1 MLELN
6 TGGQKAEVSDRVRLR
21 RLSESGSSFARL
33 AARPASRVVLVFVV
47 QCDSSIETS
56 VRVQPSLCYSS
67 ARPACRTVVAVFALD
82 LFWPCSPCSTTTS
95 GCTPCARARH
105 RGLHNYVRCTVL
117 RTPTLRDPPVDH
129 SLACQP
135 ASQPAS
141 QPPRHSDSIV
151 LANPAA
157 TLTSTLYTRDRSQ
170 AVLVPHPQGE
180 RLSFRPPRNPNLSP
194 GPHQPH
200 PHTPRRRM
208 GTSPAGNSPAS
219 FDDSVGPRGTPPL
232 GSPVEEQFPQSP
244 VGAGSGRQAFV
255 MPRMGE
261 RDVADESI
269 SPTTRVTIMSKSPSP
284 FPPRV
289 VRPSRPR
296 RRPHRSISSNLA
308 STNTLPRPTTT
319 TKPPRS
325 ISRPPLLLR
334 RRPLPSRL
342 RPRRTTLRR

>member
-135 ASQPAS
+135 ASQPAAS
-141 QPPRHSDSIV
+141 SLRLDCPRQPGR
-151 LANPAA
+151 
-157 TLTSTLYTRDRSQ
+157 YTHFY
-170 AVLVPHPQGE
+170 PIH
-180 RLSFRPPRNPNLSP
+180 P
-194 GPHQPH
+194 GPLPGRTRSA
-200 PHTPRRRM
+200 PTRRTPLF
-208 GTSPAGNSPAS
+208 SPAS
-219 FDDSVGPRGTPPL
+219 QS
-232 GSPVEEQFPQSP
+232 QSP
-244 VGAGSGRQAFV
+244 HPVLINRTHTPLEEGWEHLQRATVPLRSTIPSARE
-255 MPRMGE
+255 E
-261 RDVADESI
+261 RRLSVRRSKSSFRNRPSERVAD
-269 SPTTRVTIMSKSPSP
+269 
-284 FPPRV
+284 
-289 VRPSRPR
+289 VR
-296 RRPHRSISSNLA
+296 RS
-308 STNTLPRPTTT
+308 
-319 TKPPRS
+319 
-325 ISRPPLLLR
+325 
-334 RRPLPSRL
+334 
-342 RPRRTTLRR
+342 

>member
-135 ASQPAS
+135 ASQPAAS
-141 QPPRHSDSIV
+141 SLRLDCPRQPGR
-151 LANPAA
+151 
-157 TLTSTLYTRDRSQ
+157 YTHFY
-170 AVLVPHPQGE
+170 PIH
-180 RLSFRPPRNPNLSP
+180 P
-194 GPHQPH
+194 GPLPGRTRSA
-200 PHTPRRRM
+200 PTRRTPLF
-208 GTSPAGNSPAS
+208 SPAS
-219 FDDSVGPRGTPPL
+219 
-232 GSPVEEQFPQSP
+232 QSQSLTRSSSTAP
-244 VGAGSGRQAFV
+244 THPSKKDGNISSGQQSRFV
-255 MPRMGE
+255 R
-261 RDVADESI
+261 R
-269 SPTTRVTIMSKSPSP
+269 
-284 FPPRV
+284 F
-289 VRPSRPR
+289 
-296 RRPHRSISSNLA
+296 RRPARNAASRFAGRRAVSAIARRSG
-308 STNTLPRPTTT
+308 
-319 TKPPRS
+319 
-325 ISRPPLLLR
+325 
-334 RRPLPSRL
+334 
-342 RPRRTTLRR
+342 